1 MKERPLLDKPKRVIG
16 AGGAHSLVDYG
27 LDVPKS
33 KDSRQAVLDRENAA
47 LRKRVTDLEANMD
60 ERVATAVA
68 SKVETEVEK
77 KVASRVDDALA
88 NRINEIFPTVVQS
101 LQDYFRNNQ
110 EGPIPVIS
118 LGGANSNNQA
128 PTNRAQGT
136 PRVVTPPVGNAGAR
150 EHSALVGATSSPSV
164 TCTPCLGPTA
174 RSVLEIGRASCRER
188 V

>member
-88 NRINEIFPTVVQS
+88 NRINEIFPTVVSS

-110 EGPIPVIS
+110 EGPILVIS
-118 LGGANSNNQA
+118 LGGSHSNNQP
-128 PTNRAQGT
+128 PTTRAQGA
-136 PRVVTPPVGNAGAR
+136 PILVTPPIGNAGAR
-150 EHSALVGATSSPSV
+150 EHSPAMAGGTSSPSV

-174 RSVLEIGRASCRER
+174 RSVLDDLKVIN
-188 V
+188 